1 MIGQAVRDHAG
12 REYVVTTELG
22 SGGQG
27 TAYGLMHMAT
37 GTPAVAKVFDAAYLR
52 ANPDTVAR
60 VEALMRT
67 RLHRRSLAFQ
77 GAPRERIDV
86 RGAPGYVAGFCEG
99 APFVDHLATRAWDVP
114 HAFAL
119 SAALAHAMATAHSVG
134 VSHGDLSAA
143 NVLVAESADGVPR
156 VGLIDFDVAH
166 VPGAPAPPRLGTPLY
181 AAPELLEGVAA
192 PSVATDLFALGTLI
206 HEALLGRHPFGSAPV
221 DPENLPAQVDLIRRQ
236 RFVAEDD
243 DRQHGGMPTLVV
255 GAEIRRMLRRSLS
268 MKPSDRPSA
277 ATWATVLRRALG
289 ELWLCSNPACQYVV
303 RDEPSRGGR
312 CPNCGTERTLG
323 LRREGQLMTT
333 LRPPSAVVG
342 RAACDGDAKVSERHL
357 VLLVE
362 GLQWTARD
370 VSVHGTFLE
379 RHGSWHRLPSDRAI
393 AVHPGDR
400 LRLGQHVVLELAG

>member
-12 REYVVTTELG
+12 REYVVTKELG

-27 TAYGLMHMAT
+27 TAFGLTHAAT
-37 GTPAVAKVFDAAYLR
+37 GTPAVVKVFDAAYLR
-52 ANPDTVAR
+52 ANPDTITR

-67 RLHRRSLAFQ
+67 RLHRRCLAFQ

-86 RGAPGYVAGFCEG
+86 RGAAGYVSGYCEG
-99 APFVDHLATRAWDVP
+99 VPFIDHLATRAWDVP

-119 SAALAHAMATAHSVG
+119 GAALAHAMAAAHAVG
-134 VSHGDLSAA
+134 VAHGDLSAA
-143 NVLVAESADGVPR
+143 NVLVAENAEGVPR

-192 PSVATDLFALGTLI
+192 PSVETDLFALGTLI
-206 HEALLGRHPFGSAPV
+206 HEALLGRHPFGSAPI
-221 DPENLPAQVDLIRRQ
+221 DPENLPAQADLIRQQ

-243 DRQHGGMPTLVV
+243 DRQHGGIPTLVV

-268 MKPSDRPSA
+268 TKPSDRPSA
-277 ATWATVLRRALG
+277 ATWATVLRRALA

-303 RDEPSRGGR
+303 RNEPGRHGR
-312 CPNCGTERTLG
+312 CPNCGTERALV

-333 LRPPSAVVG
+333 LHPPSAVVG
-342 RAACDGDAKVSERHL
+342 RAVCDGDATVSERHI

-362 GLQWTARD
+362 GFQWTARD
-370 VSVHGTFLE
+370 VSVHGTFLK
-379 RHGSWHRLPSDRAI
+379 RRGVWHRFPSNRAVV
-393 AVHPGDR
+393 VHPGDQ
-400 LRLGQHVVLELAG
+400 LRLGQHVIVELGP